1 MIPSI
6 LDCFSEIEPLLNYAL
21 TKLKKPASAGEDEK
35 LLPFPETTGPGT
47 MAEGHGSRHMTWV
60 ISANQ
65 CFNSQQGAM
74 KIKERPSLSTL
85 ARAG

>member
-35 LLPFPETTGPGT
+35 PLPFPETTGPGT
-47 MAEGHGSRHMTWV
+47 MAEGHGSRHMT
-60 ISANQ
+60 
-65 CFNSQQGAM
+65 
-74 KIKERPSLSTL
+74 
-85 ARAG
+85 